1 MKSIEFGGSF
11 EVDDY
16 DFVLMPICLMGKL
29 FATAI
34 AGTEKSKV
42 GFGRFG

>member
-16 DFVLMPICLMGKL
+16 DFVLMPICLVGKL
-29 FATAI
+29 FAI
-34 AGTEKSKV
+34 VIVGTEKSKV
-42 GFGRFG
+42 RFGIFG